1 MGINLGGLLAP
12 LVCGTLGEMLGWHW
26 GFGAAGVGMLIGL
39 AIYLYFSR
47 LLPRD
52 PPTDAQARS
61 STKETYSL
69 TDQEWRDLRSLLGII
84 AVVVLFRI
92 GYEQSGN
99 VIALWVRDETDR
111 TVPLLGSALEIPA
124 TWFQAINP
132 LIIIGATP
140 LLIRA
145 WAKRAKRAG
154 AANLLRRMSIGCML
168 ACLAMI
174 LMVAAAILNAHTGQP
189 VGMAWVTGYFILL
202 TFGELLVIPV
212 GLTLVESLSPTKIAA
227 MSMGAWYIA
236 KFLGS
241 LLAGVMGA
249 YWGVIPAA
257 AFFGIGAASVFLAAI
272 VLYVMSGAKL
282 RSA

>member
-1 MGINLGGLLAP
+1 
-12 LVCGTLGEMLGWHW
+12 MLGWHW